1 MEAQGSSRALV
12 SLREEHIWV
21 PPAWLTDG
29 TNAGPTAG
37 EGHSGL
43 QQSDTS
49 LAGKGELGATSVFSS
64 VQRPGYKA
72 MYKTKIDLN
81 MKSKQRCYK
90 NVITCT

>member
-43 QQSDTS
+43 QQSDTAS
-49 LAGKGELGATSVFSS
+49 AGKGEHGHICVLFCTETWLQSH
-64 VQRPGYKA
+64 VQ
-72 MYKTKIDLN
+72 N
-81 MKSKQRCYK
+81 
-90 NVITCT
+90 